1 MRRGAGAGAGGAA
14 PGGAGGR
21 RGGESGVPPT
31 HHTPM
36 EAPAT
41 TAVWEDDSLT
51 IYDSTMGVR
60 ASQLT
65 VAHLLGV
72 PLSKVRVIGHFV
84 GGSFGMKAM
93 VWPHVTLA
101 AMAAR
106 HVRRPVRLALTRPQ
120 MFTSNGHREE
130 QEHRLTVGATKDG
143 RLRALRHQKLSLTSP
158 FDDWAEPATGVSS
171 QLYACENFEGFHE
184 LIHGNTMTPTFTRG
198 PGEAVGAFVLEST
211 MDELAHELGID
222 PVDLRVQDHA
232 PVDPHGN
239 PWSSDGL
246 EECLRRGAEL
256 FRWQDRNAA
265 PRSNRDGDWLIGHGM
280 AAAGYPVALFMPI
293 QHARARIYADGSAVV
308 ETGTQEFGTG
318 VGTVMTQVGADAL
331 GVPLE
336 AVSFNAGDT
345 DLPNTSSAVGS
356 AGAAKG
362 PPA

>member
-1 MRRGAGAGAGGAA
+1 
-14 PGGAGGR
+14 
-21 RGGESGVPPT
+21 
-31 HHTPM
+31 
-36 EAPAT
+36 
-41 TAVWEDDSLT
+41 
-51 IYDSTMGVR
+51 
-60 ASQLT
+60 
-65 VAHLLGV
+65 
-72 PLSKVRVIGHFV
+72 
-84 GGSFGMKAM
+84 
-93 VWPHVTLA
+93 
-101 AMAAR
+101 
-106 HVRRPVRLALTRPQ
+106 
-120 MFTSNGHREE
+120 
-130 QEHRLTVGATKDG
+130 
-143 RLRALRHQKLSLTSP
+143 
-158 FDDWAEPATGVSS
+158 
-171 QLYACENFEGFHE
+171 
-184 LIHGNTMTPTFTRG
+184 MTPTFTRG
-198 PGEAVGAFVLEST
+198 PGEVVGAFVLEST

-356 AGAAKG
+356 AGATMVSAAVYAAG
-362 PPA
+362 IALRDQLIAIAVADAESPLHGADPGSVDVQDGRRHHPRRR